1 MEAKKDDSITFSFL
15 LRPKIAPSEVSSI
28 TPLAGLAVCKAV
40 REFTGLDCRIK
51 WPNDII
57 IGKKKLVGILT
68 EMSAEFDAVEY
79 VITGIGINAD
89 TQDFPD
95 DIKEKATSIYLATG
109 GHFDKNKFFASVLNH
124 IEEEFIKNGLK
135 LSDIALKEYTSLCAT
150 IGRTITF
157 SRNGRS
163 IKAKAVGINR
173 NGELIAELPDKTT
186 KLINSGEVT
195 VQGIY

>member
-1 MEAKKDDSITFSFL
+1 MTTSPFSFL

-28 TPLAGLAVCKAV
+28 TPLAGLAVCKAI

-79 VITGIGINAD
+79 VITGIEINAD

-109 GHFDKNKFFASVLNH
+109 GHFDKNKFFACVLNH
-124 IEEEFIKNGLK
+124 IEEEFIKNGFKAFPCRIKGIHKPL
-135 LSDIALKEYTSLCAT
+135 
-150 IGRTITF
+150 RN
-157 SRNGRS
+157 SRQRYNIHQRRKVRHRKSCGS
-163 IKAKAVGINR
+163 K
-173 NGELIAELPDKTT
+173 P
-186 KLINSGEVT
+186 
-195 VQGIY
+195 